1 MYFNLIDDHFCK
13 SLLKILPHFVFLVKK
28 KKLNFS
34 FYNPLLFKL
43 ATLVNILATDRCIT
57 WLSNTKTL
65 SACIAL
71 TPPSSFFRTIHAI
84 YWYLICKSYL
94 VTCQVG
100 CLVHEIFCFVAGHV
114 GDWKNH
120 FSADQEKQFSLLF
133 QEKMK
138 GSSLAARYFV
148 LNSSL

>member
-1 MYFNLIDDHFCK
+1 MIIFANHCLRFCPILCFWFKRK
-13 SLLKILPHFVFLVKK
+13 SWISVF
-28 KKLNFS
+28 
-34 FYNPLLFKL
+34 NPLLFLL
-43 ATLVNILATDRCIT
+43 ATLVNILAADRCIT
-57 WLSNTKTL
+57 WLSNAKTL

-100 CLVHEIFCFVAGHV
+100 CLVHEIFCLVAGHV

-120 FSADQEKQFSLLF
+120 FSTDQEKQFNLLF

-138 GSSLAARYFV
+138 GSSLAARYSM